1 MFQITKE
8 EFNSLRSH
16 FVTLKR
22 GQHRKYLPYVFTEQ
36 GVAMLSSVLNSERAI
51 QVNIQIMR
59 AFIKLKEMLSTHK
72 DLKQKIEEMEKKYDY
87 QFKIVFDAIKQLIR
101 TTSRTKRQDRIS
113 KTIEVRGKLTK
124 RKVVSW
130 KACLYK

>member
-1 MFQITKE
+1 M
-8 EFNSLRSH
+8 
-16 FVTLKR
+16 
-22 GQHRKYLPYVFTEQ
+22 
-36 GVAMLSSVLNSERAI
+36 LNSKRAV